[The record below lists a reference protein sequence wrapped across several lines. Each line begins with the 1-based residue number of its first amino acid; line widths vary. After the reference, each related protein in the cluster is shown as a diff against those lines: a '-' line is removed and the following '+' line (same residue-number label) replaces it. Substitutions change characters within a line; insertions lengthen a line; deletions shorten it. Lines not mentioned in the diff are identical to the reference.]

1 MTIYLPTD
9 CWDIIK
15 DYLLFKKDERRT
27 PPHAAVMKTMVNIMD
42 DICVQNDDATRM
54 LPCSVWIPYGEIV
67 SRGYGNSLDD
77 GIDFDDWDEWYLH
90 VSNILSERLFIRIME
105 ASFNDLTIYKIVT
118 RYHAWDAV
126 NHQRRIADGDL
137 EYAERDIEV
146 LP

>member
-1 MTIYLPTD
+1 MTTYLPTD
-9 CWDIIK
+9 CWCIIK
-15 DYLLFKKDERRT
+15 EYLLFKKDERRT
-27 PPHAAVMKTMVNIMD
+27 PPHAAAMKTMVSIMD
-42 DICVQNDDATRM
+42 SDMKT
-54 LPCSVWIPYGEIV
+54 LSCSVWIPYGEIV

-126 NHQRRIADGDL
+126 NHQRRIEDGEL

>member
-15 DYLLFKKDERRT
+15 EYLLFNKDERRV
-27 PPHAAVMKTMVNIMD
+27 PPHAAVMKTMFNIMD
-42 DICVQNDDATRM
+42 SDMKT
-54 LPCSVWIPYGEIV
+54 LSCSVWIPYGEIV

-77 GIDFDDWDEWYLH
+77 GIENDDWDEWYLH

-126 NHQRRIADGDL
+126 NHQRRIEDGEL

>member
-1 MTIYLPTD
+1 MTTYLPTD
-9 CWDIIK
+9 CWCIIK
-15 DYLLFKKDERRT
+15 DYLLFKKDERRI
-27 PPHAAVMKTMVNIMD
+27 PPHAAVMKTMVSIVDSNMK
-42 DICVQNDDATRM
+42 T
-54 LPCSVWIPYGEIV
+54 LSCSMWIPYGEIV

-77 GIDFDDWDEWYLH
+77 GIENDDWDEWYLH

-126 NHQRRIADGDL
+126 NHQRRIEDGDL

>member
-1 MTIYLPTD
+1 MTTYLPND
-9 CWDIIK
+9 CWCIIK
-15 DYLLFKKDERRT
+15 EYLLFKKDVRRT
-27 PPHAAVMKTMVNIMD
+27 PPHAAVMKTMVNIVDSNMK
-42 DICVQNDDATRM
+42 T
-54 LPCSVWIPYGEIV
+54 LSCSMWIPYGEIV

-77 GIDFDDWDEWYLH
+77 GIENDDWDEWYLH

-126 NHQRRIADGDL
+126 NHQRRIEDGDL

-146 LP
+146 L

>member
-1 MTIYLPTD
+1 MTTYLPTD
-9 CWDIIK
+9 CWCIIK
-15 DYLLFKKDERRT
+15 DYLLFKKDERRV
-27 PPHAAVMKTMVNIMD
+27 PPHTAAMKTMVNIID
-42 DICVQNDDATRM
+42 SGVKTI
-54 LPCSVWIPYGEIV
+54 PCSVWIPYGEIV

-126 NHQRRIADGDL
+126 NHQRRIEDGEL

>member
-1 MTIYLPTD
+1 M
-9 CWDIIK
+9 
-15 DYLLFKKDERRT
+15 
-27 PPHAAVMKTMVNIMD
+27 
-42 DICVQNDDATRM
+42 
-54 LPCSVWIPYGEIV
+54 WIPYGEIV

-77 GIDFDDWDEWYLH
+77 GIENDDWDEWYLH

-126 NHQRRIADGDL
+126 NHQRRIEDGEL